1 MRSFFIRYKILFG
14 ALVCMSAVVVML
26 GVRHARG
33 VPVDVVPVQAQP
45 LVQTVIATGRVMSP
59 ARVDIGSV
67 ITGRVARVLVEE
79 GDRVEAG
86 QALIELESSEL
97 VAALRQAE
105 ANEQQ
110 ARVRVSTVAEVG
122 LATANETLAQARAT
136 LDGTPQQPS
145 RYQTPVI
152 ARQLGEA

>member
-67 ITGRVARVLVEE
+67 ITGRVAPAIP
-79 GDRVEAG
+79 G
-86 QALIELESSEL
+86 
-97 VAALRQAE
+97 
-105 ANEQQ
+105 
-110 ARVRVSTVAEVG
+110 RVRIGGKATERKGRAAPRAEERTHFREWKTRTRMESDLRHRSG
-122 LATANETLAQARAT
+122 ATGRRVKVQTGERL
-136 LDGTPQQPS
+136 GTTAEEN
-145 RYQTPVI
+145 Y
-152 ARQLGEA
+152 E